1 MNQVYLCIPAKAIL
15 FGEYGVL
22 YGGKAVAVT
31 FFDHCFNI
39 SLKIKRLEENSS
51 IKIKSDFFPNQNI
64 QFSIHDNNENKSN
77 DPNIFFFSNLI
88 KPWNS
93 YLENYEL
100 NIEIQ
105 KSFSP
110 SLGFGSSSALIA
122 GISAGLWQLIYQNK
136 EYLNQIE
143 FWNNIKQSI
152 QNIQGGGSGYDVA
165 VQLAA
170 IENDETDKKT
180 KFWIFQNK
188 LNSIIPNI
196 YPYIP
201 NINLNSLGC
210 FISTNIYSNTTK
222 ALHKFQNDK
231 EKLVFANSHSKICES
246 FLELKTI
253 DDLQLIMKNSL
264 EIARSQKILPLHN
277 KKFNDLISIF
287 NSKQISYKSMGA
299 GHGDCLWVLLNKNKI
314 KTECQISESDI
325 PFAFE
330 TIGTENE

>member
-31 FFDHCFNI
+31 FFDPCFKI
-39 SLKIKRLEENSS
+39 SIKIKRFEDNSS
-51 IKIKSDFFPNQNI
+51 IKIKSDFFSNQII
-64 QFSIHDNNENKSN
+64 QFSIHDNNEIIKN
-77 DPNIFFFSNLI
+77 DPNILFFSNLI
-88 KPWNS
+88 KPWSS
-93 YLENYEL
+93 YLENCEL

-122 GISAGLWQLIYQNK
+122 GISAGLWQLIFQNK

-143 FWNNIKQSI
+143 FWNNVKQSI

-170 IENDETDKKT
+170 IEKNEIDKNT
-180 KFWIFQNK
+180 NFWIFQNK
-188 LNSIIPNI
+188 MNSIIPNI
-196 YPYIP
+196 HAFEP
-201 NINLNSLGC
+201 NISLNNLGC

-231 EKLVFANSHSKICES
+231 EKLRYANRHSEICES
-246 FLELKTI
+246 FLELNTMNN
-253 DDLQLIMKNSL
+253 LQILMKKSL
-264 EIARSQKILPLHN
+264 EIAHSQKILPIQN
-277 KKFNDLISIF
+277 KKFNDLISTF
-287 NSKQISYKSMGA
+287 NSKQISYKTMGA
-299 GHGDCLWVLLNKNKI
+299 GHGDCLWVLLNKNKL

-330 TIGTENE
+330 TVRTENE